1 MSLAQRRRVAF
12 AIAGAVLAGLLTAG
26 CGAGEGVSDP
36 AAGGTNRYVTGDGTS
51 SVFAPAE
58 RSKAP
63 RVRGELLD
71 GGQFDL
77 AELRGKVV
85 VLNFWAS
92 WCAPCRL
99 EAPELQA
106 TYQATKDL
114 GVQFVG
120 VDIRDERDK
129 GKAFHDSFGIT
140 YPSLFDPPGKTAIA
154 FRDVP
159 PNTIPATIVIDRK
172 GRIAAV
178 FRKAVLR
185 DELEPVVSKIA
196 AE

>member
-1 MSLAQRRRVAF
+1 MSLAQRRRMAF
-12 AIAGAVLAGLLTAG
+12 VLAGVVLAGLLTAG
-26 CGAGEGVSDP
+26 CGTGKGAADSP
-36 AAGGTNRYVTGDGTS
+36 ADGANRYVTGDGTS

-71 GGQFDL
+71 GGELDL
-77 AELRGKVV
+77 AEFRGKVV

-99 EAPELQA
+99 EAPELEA

-129 GKAFHDSFGIT
+129 GKAFHNSFGIT
-140 YPSLFDPPGKTAIA
+140 YPSLFDPPGKIAIA

-172 GRIAAV
+172 SRIAAV

-185 DELEPVVSKIA
+185 DELEPVVRKIA